1 MQSHHLDI
9 VLDRCLNLLA
19 AFDVARSTK
28 SVIMVGMVGQ
38 VLEKIAD
45 SNKKKVKIINE
56 FALVTNINIDSQKMI
71 RVTPHLQCQGNDRQH
86 NSMKIF

>member
-1 MQSHHLDI
+1 MPRHHLDI
-9 VLDRCLNLLA
+9 VLDGSLNLLA

-28 SVIMVGMVGQ
+28 SVIMVAVVGQ

-56 FALVTNINIDSQKMI
+56 FALLTNINIDSQKMI
-71 RVTPHLQCQGNDRQH
+71 RVTPYLQCQGNGRQH
-86 NSMKIF
+86 NSM